1 LDEDYRSVPGSFRQN
16 HAAVAKKARREPLWL
31 DHMVVTQSTP
41 INCASTG
48 GCPASETRMRWNP
61 RSQRPEKSGSGLVR
75 QRHRRY
81 IRGMKLALDLPPA
94 QAERLQAEADR
105 LGLSPEDLARAVL
118 ADLLAAPD
126 SDFERLAKRIIS
138 KNEELYKRLA

>member
-1 LDEDYRSVPGSFRQN
+1 MRSCAGEGLTR
-16 HAAVAKKARREPLWL
+16 ARNN
-31 DHMVVTQSTP
+31 V
-41 INCASTG
+41 
-48 GCPASETRMRWNP
+48 
-61 RSQRPEKSGSGLVR
+61 SGLVGA
-75 QRHRRY
+75 RHRRY

-126 SDFERLAKRIIS
+126 SDFERVVKRVIS